1 MAYKLPWG
9 STHPGL
15 LVYLVDLS
23 GSMKGYGKIERVS
36 KAVWRVVDFLSAQC
50 LDGFGYKNRFHLE
63 VIGYNQYTCNLFSG
77 DIDKINEYLDAHQ
90 DEQFIDINGN
100 GKPQGLT
107 HMAQAFDRAT
117 EIINEWI
124 KKQNSKGIPVPAPI
138 VINITDGYPEESGL
152 KPEQARNK
160 ALQSAKALK
169 NIAVPDGNVLLFN
182 FHIDGRPGEER
193 ELLFPS
199 TRPADARKAFLFD
212 ATSELNDEFVN
223 AAKRAGLEDVVSGS
237 RFMVSNI
244 SDEQK
249 LVRLVAFGS
258 SVSGL
263 PKTRIETH
271 IPE

>member
-9 STHPGL
+9 SKHPGL

-23 GSMKGYGKIERVS
+23 GSMEGEKIKRVS
-36 KAVWRVVDFLSAQC
+36 KAVWKVVDSLAMQC
-50 LDGFGYKNRFHLE
+50 LDGFRYLNRFHLE

-90 DEQFIDINGN
+90 DGQFIDINGN

-182 FHIDGRPGEER
+182 FHIDERPGEER

-212 ATSELNDEFVN
+212 ATSELNDDFVK
-223 AAKRAGLEDVVSGS
+223 AAEKINGLEGVVSGS

-244 SDEQK
+244 SEEQK

-263 PKTRIETH
+263 PKTKIETP

>member
-1 MAYKLPWG
+1 MAYTLPWG

-23 GSMKGYGKIERVS
+23 GSMEWDGKIERVS
-36 KAVWRVVDFLSAQC
+36 KAVWRAVDFLTAQC
-50 LDGFGYKNRFHLE
+50 LDGLGYKNRFHLE
-63 VIGYNQYTCNLFSG
+63 VIGYNQYTYNLFSG
-77 DIDKINEYLDAHQ
+77 DINEINAYLDAHQ
-90 DEQFIDINGN
+90 NEQFIDINGN

-107 HMAQAFDRAT
+107 HMAQAFDRAA
-117 EIINEWI
+117 EIVNEWI
-124 KKQNSKGIPVPAPI
+124 KKQNSKDIPVPAPI

-152 KPEQARNK
+152 NEEQARNK

-182 FHIDGRPGEER
+182 FHIDGKPGEEP
-193 ELLFPS
+193 ELLLPS
-199 TRPADARKAFLFD
+199 TRPSDVRKAFLFD

-223 AAKRAGLEDVVSGS
+223 EAQRARLPAVSGS

-244 SDEQK
+244 SDERL

-263 PKTRIETH
+263 PKTRIETP